1 MPLVDP
7 LEYAKKEEKTFNH
20 IVAYM
25 DLDAFYASVEIQKNP
40 SLTGLPLIVG
50 GNPETKKGV
59 VATCSYEARKFGV
72 YSGMPVIKAL
82 KLCPQAT
89 IVNPSYKLYS
99 KKSERIMNIIEQ
111 YAPRFKIRSIDEAY
125 LDFTNIVR
133 NYKDAKKLA
142 IELKDDIYGSEGLTC
157 SIGVAPNIIL
167 AKIASGID
175 KPNALTIVEPSEIKL
190 FLSPLSIDRI
200 PGVGKKTK
208 EYFNNKGI
216 HTCGDMAAFNP
227 SRKEYAQFLRLW
239 KLTNGLNIQDVERK
253 FLSSERKSIS
263 DEKTFFNALSSWEH
277 VWNELYDSI
286 NTIVTKAHKK
296 RFLFKTI
303 TLKIRFRD
311 FKTKTRT
318 HSLPCNSSSQKI
330 VEKTIQ
336 ELLKEYKEIKTNDI
350 RLLGVKI
357 SNLTKI
363 GEKQLTLTQFFK
375 SDK

>member
-40 SLTGLPLIVG
+40 SLAGLPLIVG
-50 GNPETKKGV
+50 GDPQTKKGV

-72 YSGMPVIKAL
+72 YSGMPIIKAL
-82 KLCPQAT
+82 KLCPKAK

-99 KKSERIMNIIEQ
+99 KKSRRIMDIIKR

-125 LDFTNIVR
+125 LDFTNIVS
-133 NYKDAKKLA
+133 NYENAKKLA

-157 SIGVAPNIIL
+157 SIGIAPNIIL
-167 AKIASGID
+167 AKIASGIN
-175 KPNALTIVEPSEIKL
+175 KPNALTIVKPSEIKS
-190 FLSPLSIDRI
+190 FLSPLSINRI
-200 PGVGKKTK
+200 PGVGKKTT
-208 EYFNNKGI
+208 EYFNNKRI
-216 HTCGDMAAFNP
+216 HTCGDLAAFDP
-227 SRKEYAQFLRLW
+227 SKKDYAQFLSLW
-239 KLTNGLNIQDVERK
+239 KLTNGLNTQDVESK

-263 DEKTFFNALSSWEH
+263 DEKTFFNALSSWEQ
-277 VWNELYDSI
+277 VLTELHDSI

-311 FKTKTRT
+311 FKTETRS
-318 HSLPCNSSSQKI
+318 HSVSCNSSSQTI

-336 ELLKEYKEIKTNDI
+336 ELLNEYKNIKINDI

-363 GEKQLTLTQFFK
+363 AEKQLTLTQFFK